1 MSSPKKLHPPTVLIT
16 LGIVGF
22 VTLVAATSCGGD
34 EVESSMSAKDVAGA
48 YFEALTA
55 GAEARA
61 NELATVPF
69 SMDGREVFTT
79 HEELAA
85 FHAKVKSNKGEREV
99 PPYTVG
105 PLDAVPEGRLKLDAG
120 QFPAH
125 VVFMVELNLDDG
137 DIEAIALFVTKGD
150 APKVMGFA
158 D

>member
-1 MSSPKKLHPPTVLIT
+1 MIHSNLTKYSAA
-16 LGIVGF
+16 
-22 VTLVAATSCGGD
+22 LVIIALAGCATIISGTSQ
-34 EVESSMSAKDVAGA
+34 VISMSAKDVAGA
-48 YFEALTA
+48 YFEALIA
-55 GAEARA
+55 GDEARA

-69 SMDGREVFTT
+69 SMDGREVLTT

-85 FHAKVKSNKGEREV
+85 FHAEVKATKGEREV
-99 PPYTVG
+99 PPYTIG

-137 DIEAIALFVTKGD
+137 DTEGIALFVTKGD
-150 APKVMGFA
+150 APKVMGFV